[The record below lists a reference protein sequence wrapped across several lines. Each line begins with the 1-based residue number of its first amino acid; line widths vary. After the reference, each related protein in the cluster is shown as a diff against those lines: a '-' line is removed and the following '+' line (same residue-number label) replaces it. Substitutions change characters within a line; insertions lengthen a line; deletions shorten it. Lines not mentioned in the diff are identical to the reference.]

1 MNNSNQ
7 SSTDDRIRNLEEEK
21 SRITMKD
28 CDWNSGIYNQSKDMV
43 QKQIDDIKE
52 SEKNCSSSKPTCKP

>member
-1 MNNSNQ
+1 MNNSNKP
-7 SSTDDRIRNLEEEK
+7 SNDDRIRALEEEK
-21 SRITMKD
+21 SSITMKD

-52 SEKNCSSSKPTCKP
+52 SENNRSSSKPQCKP